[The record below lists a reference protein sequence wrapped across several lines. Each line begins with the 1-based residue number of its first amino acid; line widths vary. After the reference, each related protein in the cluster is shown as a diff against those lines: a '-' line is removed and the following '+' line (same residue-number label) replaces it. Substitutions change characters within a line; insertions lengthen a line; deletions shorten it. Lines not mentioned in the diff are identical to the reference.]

1 MPGYLRNARCYLSG
15 PIENDDSG
23 WDWRIAPK
31 TILKEE
37 FKIDLFDPASDP
49 KQQWAG
55 VMKEAKEAEDYAKV
69 EEIGKKFVR
78 KDLCIV
84 DRSDF
89 LIAYLPKNIPTTG
102 TVHEII
108 NSNNAKKPTILICT
122 QGKKYIPA
130 WYFGF
135 VPHMNMFGSW
145 EELYH
150 YLREVD
156 NGAHMDDDRWAYVY
170 KLI

>member
-1 MPGYLRNARCYLSG
+1 MSGYLKNARAYLSA
-15 PIENDDSG
+15 PIEADDG
-23 WDWRIAPK
+23 KIDWRAGPK
-31 TILKEE
+31 AILRGE
-37 FKIDLFDPASDP
+37 FKIDLFDPNADP
-49 KQQWAG
+49 KQQWANQ
-55 VMKEAKEAEDYAKV
+55 MRIAKEAESYDEV
-69 EEIGKKFVR
+69 ENICKKFVR

-89 LIAYLPKNIPTTG
+89 LMAYLPKGVPTTG

-108 NSNNAKKPTILICT
+108 NSNNAKKPTLLVCP

-135 VPHMNMFGSW
+135 IPHNNMFGSW
-145 EELYH
+145 EELYR